1 MELSLHSTGI
11 SDETRN
17 PFQKPI
23 GNVALNSGRPHRFG
37 RAYQHSFS
45 ERLKQAK
52 SNNLKRSN
60 FRQSVLFLSADA
72 LEQESGR
79 GRIKIQV
86 TNLNFTDFFAISGL

>member
-1 MELSLHSTGI
+1 MGSSKFEVAN
-11 SDETRN
+11 N

-23 GNVALNSGRPHRFG
+23 ENVALNSGRPHRFG
-37 RAYQHSFS
+37 SAYQRAFS

-60 FRQSVLFLSADA
+60 FRQSVFFWSADA

-79 GRIKIQV
+79 ERIEILV
-86 TNLNFTDFFAISGL
+86 TKLNFMDFFATSGL